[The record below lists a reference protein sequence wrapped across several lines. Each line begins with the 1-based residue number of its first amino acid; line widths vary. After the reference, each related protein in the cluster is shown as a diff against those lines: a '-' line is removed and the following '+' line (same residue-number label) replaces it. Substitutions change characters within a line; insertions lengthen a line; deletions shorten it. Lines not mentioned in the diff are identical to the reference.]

1 MNCGDPL
8 LCTQWKIAKFELLLQ
23 PFLAKSEQSGGDIR
37 DISVIS
43 KQIVDIMKRNRTYGK

>member
-23 PFLAKSEQSGGDIR
+23 PFLAKSEKGGDIR